1 MADDGGQQPMMRL
14 SAVYVAFCMALI
26 AVSIGAA
33 LFLGLGV
40 SAPQAAVV
48 AIAALSA
55 LALYDAVARQ
65 SRHRAM
71 VSEQI
76 ANLAGGMADLA
87 RQVGDLGR
95 QIADLKRRLIAA
107 EQKTDPAAEQAR
119 AAIPTITADID
130 ELGLLVHQLAE
141 TVAAHASAIAEQQAR
156 AAAAASQP
164 PLAATASAADAAE
177 IKPDTARQSN
187 TAAPAPAP
195 VIVQSVSQEEM
206 IAAIRQML
214 DGNRADLYLQPI
226 VSLPQRRL
234 RYYET
239 FTRLRK
245 DDGTLLLPGD
255 FLAAAEQGGLL
266 PRIDHLVLTRGAQ
279 IVRRLLSKN
288 RDIGL
293 ICNVAAKTLADPE
306 SSQRLLK
313 FFEANQEL
321 ASALLL
327 ELPQSFWRASGPL
340 AQATLA
346 ALGKRGVRFSMDHI
360 TDLRMDLRDLAERSI
375 RLIKVPAQL
384 LLADANAAP
393 READIHPADLADLM
407 ARCGIGL
414 IAEQIESEAT
424 VAELLDLEVRFG
436 QGFLFS
442 PPRPVRAD
450 VLQAAA
456 DEEAKAH
463 IAPDARRGEA
473 APPSRLANAVEDIS
487 RAGMLRRPAPGGG
500 RA

>member
-1 MADDGGQQPMMRL
+1 MVRL
-14 SAVYVAFCMALI
+14 SAVYVACCMVLI
-26 AVSIGAA
+26 AVSIGAV
-33 LFLGLGV
+33 LYLGLGV
-40 SAPQAAVV
+40 SGPQAAVV
-48 AIAALSA
+48 AIAALTA
-55 LALYDAVARQ
+55 LAFYDATAQQARN
-65 SRHRAM
+65 RAM

-95 QIADLKRRLIAA
+95 QIAELKRRVTAA

-141 TVAAHASAIAEQQAR
+141 TVAAHASAIAEHQAR
-156 AAAAASQP
+156 TAAAASQP
-164 PLAATASAADAAE
+164 PQAAAE
-177 IKPDTARQSN
+177 TKLAPGNAAAPRAENPPAEHGAQPST
-187 TAAPAPAP
+187 APAPAA
-195 VIVQSVSQEEM
+195 VVQTVSDEEM
-206 IAAIRQML
+206 IAAVREML
-214 DGNRADLYLQPI
+214 DDNRADLYLQPI

-245 DDGTLLLPGD
+245 NDGTLLLPGD
-255 FLAAAEQGGLL
+255 FLAAAERGGLL
-266 PRIDHLVLTRGAQ
+266 PRIDHLALSRGAQ

-306 SSQRLLK
+306 SSHQLLK
-313 FFEANQEL
+313 FFDANQEL
-321 ASALLL
+321 ATALLL

-346 ALGKRGVRFSMDHI
+346 ALAKRGVRFSMDHV
-360 TDLRMDLRDLAERSI
+360 TDLRMEPRELANRSL
-375 RLIKVPAQL
+375 RLIKVPARL
-384 LLADANAAP
+384 LLTDEAP
-393 READIHPADLADLM
+393 RETDIHPADLADLM
-407 ARCGIGL
+407 ARFGIGL

-436 QGFLFS
+436 QGFVFS

-456 DEEAKAH
+456 EEQARAQA
-463 IAPDARRGEA
+463 APDAPHKEA
-473 APPSRLANAVEDIS
+473 ASSRRTNAVEDI
-487 RAGMLRRPAPGGG
+487 RRTAMLPRPAPGGG

>member
-1 MADDGGQQPMMRL
+1 MVRL
-14 SAVYVAFCMALI
+14 SAVYVACCMVLI
-26 AVSIGAA
+26 AVSIGAV

-48 AIAALSA
+48 AVAALAA
-55 LALYDAVARQ
+55 LAFYDSVARQ
-65 SRHRAM
+65 LRSRAM

-87 RQVGDLGR
+87 RQVGDLTR
-95 QIADLKRRLIAA
+95 QIADLGRRVTAA

-119 AAIPTITADID
+119 AAIPTIAADID

-141 TVAAHASAIAEQQAR
+141 TVAAHASAIAEHQAR
-156 AAAAASQP
+156 AANPPPQAAAETAPRGIAAASEP
-164 PLAATASAADAAE
+164 EDH
-177 IKPDTARQSN
+177 ARQS
-187 TAAPAPAP
+187 TAPAAAA
-195 VIVQSVSQEEM
+195 VVQTVSREEM
-206 IAAIRQML
+206 IAAIREML

-245 DDGTLLLPGD
+245 DDGTVLLPGD
-255 FLAAAEQGGLL
+255 FLAAAEHGGLL
-266 PRIDHLVLTRGAQ
+266 PRIDHLALTRGAQ

-288 RDIGL
+288 RDIRL
-293 ICNVAAKTLADPE
+293 VCNVAAKTLADPE
-306 SSQRLLK
+306 SSQRLLS
-313 FFEANQEL
+313 FFDANQEL
-321 ASALLL
+321 AAALLL

-340 AQATLA
+340 AQATLG
-346 ALGKRGVRFSMDHI
+346 ALGKRGVRFSMDHV
-360 TDLRMDLRDLAERSI
+360 TDLRMEPHELSDRFI
-375 RLIKVPAQL
+375 RLIKVPARL
-384 LLADANAAP
+384 LLADETP
-393 READIHPADLADLM
+393 RETDIHPADLSDLM
-407 ARCGIGL
+407 ARFGIGL

-456 DEEAKAH
+456 DEDAGAH
-463 IAPDARRGEA
+463 ARIDAPRGEA
-473 APPSRLANAVEDIS
+473 AAPSRLANAVEDIR
-487 RAGMLRRPAPGGG
+487 RADMLRQPAPGGG

>member
-1 MADDGGQQPMMRL
+1 MVRL
-14 SAVYVAFCMALI
+14 SAVYVACCMVLI
-26 AVSIGAA
+26 AVSIGAV

-40 SAPQAAVV
+40 SGPQAAVV
-48 AIAALSA
+48 ALAALTA
-55 LALYDAVARQ
+55 LALYDAMARQ
-65 SRHRAM
+65 ARSRAM

-76 ANLAGGMADLA
+76 ANLAGGLADLA

-95 QIADLKRRLIAA
+95 QIAELKRRVTAA
-107 EQKTDPAAEQAR
+107 EQKTDPAIEQAR

-141 TVAAHASAIAEQQAR
+141 TVAAHASAIAEHQAR

-164 PLAATASAADAAE
+164 PQAAAE
-177 IKPDTARQSN
+177 SKPGNAAAPRAENPAAEHGAQPST
-187 TAAPAPAP
+187 APAPA
-195 VIVQSVSQEEM
+195 VAVQTVSQEEM
-206 IAAIRQML
+206 IAAVREML
-214 DGNRADLYLQPI
+214 DDNRADLYLQPI

-293 ICNVAAKTLADPE
+293 LCNVAAKTLADPE
-306 SSQRLLK
+306 SSQQLLK
-313 FFEANQEL
+313 FFDANQEL
-321 ASALLL
+321 AAALLL
-327 ELPQSFWRASGPL
+327 ELPQNFWRASGPL

-346 ALGKRGVRFSMDHI
+346 ALGKRGVRFSMDHV
-360 TDLRMDLRDLAERSI
+360 TDLRMEPRELVNRSI
-375 RLIKVPAQL
+375 RLIKVPARL
-384 LLADANAAP
+384 LLADEAP
-393 READIHPADLADLM
+393 RETDIHPADLADLM
-407 ARCGIGL
+407 ARFGIGL

-450 VLQAAA
+450 VLQTAAA
-456 DEEAKAH
+456 E
-463 IAPDARRGEA
+463 DARARA
-473 APPSRLANAVEDIS
+473 APAAPRSEATTPSQLANAVEDIR
-487 RAGMLRRPAPGGG
+487 RAGMLPRPAPGGG

>member
-1 MADDGGQQPMMRL
+1 MVRL
-14 SAVYVAFCMALI
+14 SAVYVVCCMVLI
-26 AVSIGAA
+26 AVSIGAV

-40 SAPQAAVV
+40 SGPQAVVV
-48 AIAALSA
+48 ALAALTA

-65 SRHRAM
+65 SRSRAM

-76 ANLAGGMADLA
+76 ANLAGGLADLA

-95 QIADLKRRLIAA
+95 QIAELKRRVTAA
-107 EQKTDPAAEQAR
+107 EQKTGPAAEQAR

-141 TVAAHASAIAEQQAR
+141 TVAAHANAIAEHQAR

-164 PLAATASAADAAE
+164 PQAIAAEAVPSTDSAAAIKAE
-177 IKPDTARQSN
+177 EARQN
-187 TAAPAPAP
+187 TAPASPA
-195 VIVQSVSQEEM
+195 VVQTVSEEGM
-206 IAAIRQML
+206 IAAVREML

-234 RYYET
+234 RYYEM

-245 DDGTLLLPGD
+245 DDGTMLLPGD

-306 SSQRLLK
+306 SSQQLLK
-313 FFEANQEL
+313 FFDANQEL
-321 ASALLL
+321 AAALLL
-327 ELPQSFWRASGPL
+327 ELPQSFWPASGPL

-346 ALGKRGVRFSMDHI
+346 ALGKRGVRFSMDHV
-360 TDLRMDLRDLAERSI
+360 TDLRMEPRDLVNRSI
-375 RLIKVPAQL
+375 RLIKVPARL
-384 LLADANAAP
+384 LLADEAP
-393 READIHPADLADLM
+393 RETDIHPADLADLM
-407 ARCGIGL
+407 ARFGIGL

-450 VLQAAA
+450 VLQATV
-456 DEEAKAH
+456 DEGAKAH
-463 IAPDARRGEA
+463 AAPDARRGET
-473 APPSRLANAVEDIS
+473 APSSRLANAVEDI
-487 RAGMLRRPAPGGG
+487 RRGGMLRRPASGGG